1 MNKWLMILNSE
12 KIEFDNFENATSS
25 FIKEIHKYFWKHTYA
40 NKESTD
46 VKVFDSECCPDEL
59 GSFFYYLYS
68 EAKITDDEIV
78 LDSRLRMLLSSFIN
92 KNPKDIKNNALKVIS
107 RPYYYHYEDDEIGYF
122 IDIKIDYSKDEII
135 LESSADEDSYLQTN
149 AFIMDDE
156 NRKYYFD
163 SHQICNT
170 SNKGSDLGKT
180 ADLSISLEKND

>member
-1 MNKWLMILNSE
+1 MILNNE
-12 KIEFDNFENATSS
+12 KIEFDNFKNASSS
-25 FIKEIHKYFWKHTYA
+25 FIKEINKYFWKHTYA
-40 NKESTD
+40 NKESND
-46 VKVFDSECCPDEL
+46 VKIFDSGCYPDEL

-92 KNPKDIKNNALKVIS
+92 KNPKDIKNNALKVIIRS
-107 RPYYYHYEDDEIGYF
+107 YNYQYEDEEIGYS
-122 IDIKIDYSKDEII
+122 IKIKIDYSEDEII
-135 LESSADEDSYLQTN
+135 FESNADEDSYLHTN

-170 SNKGSDLGKT
+170 SNNGSDLGKT
-180 ADLSISLEKND
+180 VDLSISLEKMTNWTIE